1 MSYIKK
7 MTGFKIVSWS
17 DDLDLKEFYATAESK
32 GFTNNASQKML
43 VDSLAKEKSWAV
55 WILYYYDK
63 AVGSVAAHSFPE
75 MGEDAFRIAARTC
88 VFSDQIP
95 IPSIRTRNQIV
106 THQHIT
112 SQFLIPTC
120 IAWTPPWAN
129 LYITSNENSAG
140 TQRLVHNIF
149 APAMEATGQMK
160 RIKEI
165 NYRGTMQTVWEL
177 FPKRFLEELERNP
190 RW

>member
-1 MSYIKK
+1 MFEIKK
-7 MTGFKIVSWS
+7 WTPE
-17 DDLDLKEFYATAESK
+17 LDLTEFYATAKAK
-32 GFTNNASQKML
+32 GFENNASQRML
-43 VDSLAKEKSWAV
+43 VDSLTNEKSWGV

-88 VFSDQIP
+88 VFSDHIP

-112 SQFLIPTC
+112 SQFLIPAC
-120 IAWTPPWAN
+120 IEWTPQWAN
-129 LYITSNENSAG
+129 LYITSNENSVG

-149 APAMEATGQMK
+149 GPAMEATGQMK

-165 NYRGTMQTVWEL
+165 DYRGTKQTVWEL
-177 FPKRFLEELERNP
+177 YANKFLEELDRNP

>member
-1 MSYIKK
+1 MYTLIP
-7 MTGFKIVSWS
+7 WS
-17 DDLDLKEFYATAESK
+17 EDLDLTDFYSEANRK
-32 GFTNNASQKML
+32 GFANNASQEAMI
-43 VDSLAKEKSWAV
+43 DCFRNEKHWCV
-55 WILYYYDK
+55 WILYYNDR

-88 VFSDQIP
+88 VFSDHVP

-106 THQHIT
+106 THQHVT

-120 IAWTPPWAN
+120 ISWCPPWAN
-129 LYITSNENSAG
+129 LYITSNENSVG

-149 APAMEATGQMK
+149 GPAMEATGQMK

-165 NYRGTMQTVWEL
+165 DYRGTRQTVWEL
-177 FPKRFLEELERNP
+177 YVDKFLKELNNHP
-190 RW
+190 RWN

>member
-1 MSYIKK
+1 MFEIKK
-7 MTGFKIVSWS
+7 WTPE
-17 DDLDLKEFYATAESK
+17 LDLTEFYATAKAK
-32 GFTNNASQKML
+32 GFENNASQRML
-43 VDSLAKEKSWAV
+43 VDSLTNEKSWGV

-63 AVGSVAAHSFPE
+63 AVVSVAAHSFPE

-88 VFSDQIP
+88 VFSDHIP

-112 SQFLIPTC
+112 SQFLIPAC
-120 IAWTPPWAN
+120 IAWTPQWAN
-129 LYITSNENSAG
+129 LYITSNENSVG

-149 APAMEATGQMK
+149 GPAMEATGQMK

-165 NYRGTMQTVWEL
+165 DYRGTKQTVWEL
-177 FPKRFLEELERNP
+177 YANKFLEELDRNP